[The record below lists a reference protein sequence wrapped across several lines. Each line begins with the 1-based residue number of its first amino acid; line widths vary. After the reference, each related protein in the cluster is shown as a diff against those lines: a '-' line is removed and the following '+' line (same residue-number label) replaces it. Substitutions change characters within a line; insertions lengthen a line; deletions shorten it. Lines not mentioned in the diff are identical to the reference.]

1 MTVNERNEHK
11 IDVILVKIWRTFFQN
26 GFIAVKFTATGNTV
40 CTRLHGARKA
50 LTGWICGAL
59 WIKLRSLFKK
69 VYVFKN

>member
-11 IDVILVKIWRTFFQN
+11 IDEILVKILRTFFQN

-50 LTGWICGAL
+50 LTG
-59 WIKLRSLFKK
+59 
-69 VYVFKN
+69 